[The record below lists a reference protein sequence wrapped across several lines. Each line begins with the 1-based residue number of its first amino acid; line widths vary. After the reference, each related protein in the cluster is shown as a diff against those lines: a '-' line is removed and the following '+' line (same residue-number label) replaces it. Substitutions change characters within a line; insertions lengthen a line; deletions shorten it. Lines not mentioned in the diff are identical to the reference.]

1 MTPTRGECGENV
13 YGRASTSHIYFF
25 PLPEFPGIFICSIY
39 IYIQFV
45 CFFFLV
51 PRAEAGGDSESEES
65 DSESQEE
72 RKRPEPKES
81 KKKDFKDKD
90 KDSGSE
96 EDSEDSMDWG
106 SSDDETSSS
115 DSDDD
120 KYAGNLAVKF
130 LKRTGAGADKD
141 DNEKE
146 RKRKEKKEGQRK
158 RGRRD
163 GEEDDGEGWEEVIGG
178 VPMQVEKPKMFA
190 KDAEINHQSVLK
202 KLNEIVAARGK
213 KGTDRNEQVA
223 MLSELLAIADQNNL
237 GPAFQVKIMFAIIS
251 ALFDYNLK
259 TTACMKQ
266 EMWQKTLAYINQ
278 VLDDLFE
285 FADKLT
291 IGENIMEENE
301 ALSEEPYKV
310 RGCILTI
317 VEKMDEEF
325 TKILQNAD
333 AHSPEY
339 IERLKDEIAVCSII
353 DRLMEYLESR
363 GSHSEMCR
371 VYLRKIDHV
380 YYKFDSRV
388 LENKENNSKT
398 VDKDKENSA
407 QLMGRLCKFIYA
419 KDSTNRIR
427 TQAILC
433 HIYHSALH
441 DCWYEAR
448 DLMLMSHLQDSIQCA
463 DVATQ
468 ILYNRALVQLGLCA
482 FRHGNIR
489 DAHNALLDIQSGG
502 L

>member
-1 MTPTRGECGENV
+1 MPIRFLSF
-13 YGRASTSHIYFF
+13 RAD
-25 PLPEFPGIFICSIY
+25 
-39 IYIQFV
+39 
-45 CFFFLV
+45 
-51 PRAEAGGDSESEES
+51 AGAGSESEES

-72 RKRPEPKES
+72 QKRIETKET
-81 KKKDFKDKD
+81 KKKDALKSLMKSDKEKDT
-90 KDSGSE
+90 GSE
-96 EDSEDSMDWG
+96 DDSEDSMDWG
-106 SSDDETSSS
+106 SSDDETTSS

-120 KYAGNLAVKF
+120 KYAGNLAAKF
-130 LKRTGAGADKD
+130 LKRVGPGAEKEDKD
-141 DNEKE
+141 KE
-146 RKRKEKKEGQRK
+146 RKRKEKKESQRK
-158 RGRRD
+158 RRRE
-163 GEEDDGEGWEEVIGG
+163 GEEDDGEGWEEVVGG

-213 KGTDRNEQVA
+213 KGTDRNEQIA
-223 MLSELLAIADQNNL
+223 MLSELLSIADQNNL
-237 GPAFQVKIMFAIIS
+237 GAAFQVKIMFAIIS

-259 TTACMKQ
+259 IAPCMKQ
-266 EMWQKTLAYINQ
+266 EMWHKTLSYINQ
-278 VLDDLFE
+278 ILDDLFE

-291 IGENIMEENE
+291 IGENILEENE
-301 ALSEEPYKV
+301 VLNEEPYKV
-310 RGCILTI
+310 KGCILTVI
-317 VEKMDEEF
+317 EKMDEEF

-339 IERLKDEIAVCSII
+339 IERLKDEITVCKII
-353 DRLMEYLESR
+353 DRLQEYLESR
-363 GSHSEMCR
+363 GSHSELCR

-388 LENKENNSKT
+388 LENKDAK
-398 VDKDKENSA
+398 VQDKNKENSA

-419 KDSTNRIR
+419 KDSTDRIR

-502 L
+502 KYSTIAK